1 MNHFLLPGKLHP
13 DSSEKRSNFLSSAS
27 LVGESAFVL
36 LNALNSEEDAMDD
49 QSFYIA
55 LNEAI
60 QSVANTTA
68 NLVLQSDFTVPLN
81 QHSFV

>member
-1 MNHFLLPGKLHP
+1 LRKAFAGKLHP
-13 DSSEKRSNFLSSAS
+13 EASEKRSNFLSSAS

-36 LNALNSEEDAMDD
+36 LNALNNEEDALDD
-49 QSFYIA
+49 QQFYIS

-68 NLVLQSDFTVPLN
+68 NLVLQSVKRGWKISPIN
-81 QHSFV
+81 